1 MNESVLTSL
10 CLHKDIQSIKKPSA
24 IANTISHK
32 RENIT
37 NATRSSPHPKNGE
50 KIAIRD
56 SADKYKRSLT
66 PYMSDHICITN
77 SNKEGEFQI
86 KCEI

>member
-10 CLHKDIQSIKKPSA
+10 CLHKDTQSTKKPSA
-24 IANTISHK
+24 IANTISNK

-37 NATRSSPHPKNGE
+37 NTPHSGPHPKNGE

-77 SNKEGEFQI
+77 SDKEGGFQI

>member
-1 MNESVLTSL
+1 MKPAVKKNEYFGEMLVRKG
-10 CLHKDIQSIKKPSA
+10 HVFFKK
-24 IANTISHK
+24 
-32 RENIT
+32 RNILLNRCT
-37 NATRSSPHPKNGE
+37 FQFELG
-50 KIAIRD
+50 D

-77 SNKEGEFQI
+77 SNKEGGFQI